1 MTYSINKNT
10 NKLIHEL
17 VNDHKRLNL
26 RITQGPL
33 GSTIID
39 AGIEISGS
47 IEAELNRGNMP
58 WWTW

>member
-10 NKLIHEL
+10 NRLINEL

-26 RITQGPL
+26 KISKGPL
-33 GSTIID
+33 DCTIID

-47 IEAELNRGNMP
+47 IEAGIKI
-58 WWTW
+58 